1 MTQTENSK
9 TGTKWIVSLALA
21 ASLSGCGGGGGD
33 DPDCGGDLAVAVT
46 GGLSCLGTVTKNSPP
61 PPPPAPPP
69 PPPPATGE
77 PPPEKSNRVHM
88 EHFTEFEPN
97 NVMDNANPVSFRSA
111 PATDHIGI
119 SVKGTVTQDS
129 DPSDFVIFTPTRTGP
144 FLVYVRRNGETEIA
158 ETDSIYIAA
167 YDQSQSTIDATPIG
181 IPTEQILHVEFTAGL
196 AYYVQV
202 NGYNTGTIG
211 FDYELVIID

>member
-1 MTQTENSK
+1 MAQTAHSQ
-9 TGTKWIVSLALA
+9 TGTKWIASLALA
-21 ASLSGCGGGGGD
+21 ASLCGCGGGGGD
-33 DPDCGGDLAVAVT
+33 NQDCGGDLAVAVT
-46 GGLSCLGTVTKNSPP
+46 GGLSCLGTVTKTSPP
-61 PPPPAPPP
+61 PPPP

-88 EHFTEFEPN
+88 QHFTEFEPN

-119 SVKGTVTQDS
+119 SVKGTVTQDT
-129 DPSDFVIFTPTRTGP
+129 DPTDFVIFTPTRSGP
-144 FLVYVRRNGETEIA
+144 FLVHVRRNGETEIA
-158 ETDSIYIAA
+158 ETDSIYIAVF
-167 YDQSQSTIDATPIG
+167 DQSQSTLDATPVG
-181 IPTEQILHVEFTAGL
+181 ISTEQILHVEFTAGL

-202 NGYNTGTIG
+202 NGYNTGAGG